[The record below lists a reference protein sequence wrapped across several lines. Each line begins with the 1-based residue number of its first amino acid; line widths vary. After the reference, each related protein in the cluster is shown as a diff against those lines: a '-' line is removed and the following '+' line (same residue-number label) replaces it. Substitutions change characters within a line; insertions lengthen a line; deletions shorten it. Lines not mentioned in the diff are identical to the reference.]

1 MIDVVQYRFIS
12 GHKSQRQGA
21 GEDTFSGLFN
31 DSFMFNP
38 YNRSES
44 ILLYTLNRTSG
55 VWMAN
60 LLHSPMEHV
69 NLSFFTIIYHSAG
82 KRDRGKRHPREEGA
96 KPPDS
101 IEQGEKPP
109 VR

>member
-44 ILLYTLNRTSG
+44 IYYCILLIEHLGSGWLTYYT
-55 VWMAN
+55 A
-60 LLHSPMEHV
+60 P
-69 NLSFFTIIYHSAG
+69 
-82 KRDRGKRHPREEGA
+82 
-96 KPPDS
+96 
-101 IEQGEKPP
+101 
-109 VR
+109 